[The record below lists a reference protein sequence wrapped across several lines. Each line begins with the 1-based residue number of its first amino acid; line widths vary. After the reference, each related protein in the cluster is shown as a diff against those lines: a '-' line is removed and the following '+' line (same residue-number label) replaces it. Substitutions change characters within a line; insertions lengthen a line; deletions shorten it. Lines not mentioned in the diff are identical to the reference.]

1 MDHGS
6 AAEFDTPLNLMDKND
21 SIFQSMCE
29 RSGDAEYL
37 RSIALGEGCRIG
49 ASKER

>member
-6 AAEFDTPLNLMDKND
+6 AAEFDTPINLMNNKD
-21 SIFQSMCE
+21 SIFHSMCE

-49 ASKER
+49 TSEDA

>member
-1 MDHGS
+1 MDRGS
-6 AAEFDTPLNLMDKND
+6 AAEFDTPLSLMEREG

-37 RSIALGEGCRIG
+37 HSIACGEGSRMAAAEEI
-49 ASKER
+49 